1 MTAHQKITQDISL
14 IVVIF
19 FLMLINVPA
28 KAQISTTVI
37 QQLSFGTFC
46 PVSAGGSINISP
58 AGARSVT
65 GDIITLN
72 QNSAHYMQAVIEV
85 EAPIGSRLAIVDAN
99 TQLKGS
105 SGGAMTLHING
116 TYPVSPFTTTTLKTT
131 INVGGTLTISNLTA
145 NPSGKYSG
153 PFYIT
158 FIME

>member
-1 MTAHQKITQDISL
+1 MTAHQKITPWILL
-14 IVVIF
+14 IAVSS
-19 FLMLINVPA
+19 FLMLISLPA
-28 KAQISTTVI
+28 QAQISTTVI

-46 PVSAGGSINISP
+46 PVGAGGSINISP
-58 AGARSVT
+58 AGARTVT

-72 QNSAHYMQAVIEV
+72 QTTSHYMQAVIEV

-99 TQLKGS
+99 TQLKGTN
-105 SGGAMTLHING
+105 GGAMTLHING

-131 INVGGTLTISNLTA
+131 INVGGTLTISNITA

-153 PFYIT
+153 PFYLT